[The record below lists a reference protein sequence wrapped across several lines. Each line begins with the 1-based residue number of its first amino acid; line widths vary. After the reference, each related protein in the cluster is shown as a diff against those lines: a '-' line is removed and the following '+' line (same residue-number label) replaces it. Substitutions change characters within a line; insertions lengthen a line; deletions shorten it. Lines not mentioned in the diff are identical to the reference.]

1 MTEEDVLVSTEW
13 VAAHLDDPT
22 VSLLQVDDDELLY
35 STGHLPDAQPLRWDR
50 ELQATWSRDVT
61 EAVALWAT
69 LGRLGVGP
77 DTTVVVYGDRSNLW
91 AAYAWWALRLR
102 GHRDVRLMDGGW
114 ARWAAEE
121 RPLVTGGPTQPHS
134 VPYPAPAST
143 SGMPVRATRADVE
156 GALSGGQAILVD
168 ARSPDHYAGEPYFAV
183 LPPLTGAHRSGRI
196 PGSVNIPWASM
207 VDDQSGLLLA
217 PSQLEGTFADA
228 GISWDRPVIT
238 YCILG
243 AGSAFVHLVLAGVLG
258 HPAVTNYDGSWLEWG
273 SSVGLPIER

>member
-1 MTEEDVLVSTEW
+1 MAGDDVLVSTAW
-13 VAAHLDDPT
+13 AAAHLDDRR
-22 VSLLQVDDDELLY
+22 VRFLQVDDDELLY
-35 STGHLPDAQPLRWDR
+35 DTGHLPGAQPLRWDR
-50 ELQATWSRDVT
+50 DLQATWSRDVAET
-61 EAVALWAT
+61 TALCAT
-69 LGRLGVGP
+69 LGRLGLGP

-114 ARWAAEE
+114 GRWAAEE
-121 RPLVTGGPTQPHS
+121 RPFVTGPPGEPRS
-134 VPYPAPAST
+134 APYPIQAT
-143 SGMPVRATRADVE
+143 SDLPIRSTRADVE
-156 GALSGGQAILVD
+156 AALATNQVLLVD

-207 VDDQSGLLLA
+207 LDNDTGLLLS
-217 PSQLEGTFADA
+217 PRQLETTFTDA
-228 GISWDRPVIT
+228 GVSWDRPVIT

-243 AGSAFVHLVLAGVLG
+243 AGSAFVHLALAGILG